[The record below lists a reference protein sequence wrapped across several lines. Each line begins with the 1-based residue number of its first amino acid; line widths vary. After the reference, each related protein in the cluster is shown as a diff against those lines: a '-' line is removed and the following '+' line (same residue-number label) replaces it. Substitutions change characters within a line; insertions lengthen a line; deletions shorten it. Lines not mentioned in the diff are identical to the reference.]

1 MPHIRQDTASKY
13 LAVVWIHDTL
23 HGLAGEPHHQY
34 QPTRRTGTIGSILY
48 SIHHHKYGRVRKGCA
63 QAIVDDDH
71 RRLRECE
78 SSLRTVHVFS
88 WMQLTLHGPYQ
99 VLIGDSIVWWR
110 VCVVWKN
117 RIVYCLG
124 PLLIALTIGT

>member
-1 MPHIRQDTASKY
+1 
-13 LAVVWIHDTL
+13 
-23 HGLAGEPHHQY
+23 
-34 QPTRRTGTIGSILY
+34 
-48 SIHHHKYGRVRKGCA
+48 
-63 QAIVDDDH
+63 
-71 RRLRECE
+71 
-78 SSLRTVHVFS
+78 
-88 WMQLTLHGPYQ
+88 MQLTLHGPYQ